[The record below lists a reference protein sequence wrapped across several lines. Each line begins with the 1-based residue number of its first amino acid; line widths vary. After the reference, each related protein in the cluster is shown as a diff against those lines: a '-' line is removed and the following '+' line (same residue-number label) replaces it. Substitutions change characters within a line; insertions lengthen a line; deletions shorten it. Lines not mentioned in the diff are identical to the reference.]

1 LKHVFLVDSTDSWI
15 VDSGATNHVCYS
27 LRGFQERRRLNKN
40 EINLRLG
47 NGTLVSASAVG
58 DIRVYLDSR
67 RHLDLIDVYY
77 VPQFKR
83 NLISVSCLNK
93 FGYSVTFNKVFI
105 ISKNDKIIC
114 QGTLENGLYFL
125 HRNISHSLDTEI
137 TEPNHK
143 RVKLSKDETY
153 LWHLRLGHIN
163 LNRIKRLV
171 SDGPLSDLK
180 VDDLP
185 TCESCLEGKMTKRTF
200 SAKGARATECLGL
213 IHTDVCGPMSIQAR
227 GGYEYFI
234 TFTDDYSR
242 FGYVYLMRHKSDA
255 FDMFKAFKAEV
266 ENQLEKHI
274 KILRSDRGGEY
285 LSGEFQQY
293 LIDNGIVS
301 QFSAPGTPQQNG
313 VAERRNRTLLDMV
326 RSMLSYSTLPIS
338 FWGYALQTAIYI
350 LNDVPS
356 KSVPKTPH
364 ELWTGRKPSL
374 QHLRIFGCPAHVLKG
389 KTEKMESRSETC
401 IFVGYPKETKGYYF
415 YSPSDLKVFVST
427 NAKFLEK
434 DYMNDFVPRSRIVL
448 NEMSGDTIPRE
459 VTQPNPIVSSD
470 PTQGQQPTIPR
481 RSGRVRTQPER
492 YIGLGES
499 VENLPDDDDP
509 YTYKEAME
517 DVDSRHW
524 QKAMQSEIE
533 SMFDNKVWSLV
544 DLPKGIKP
552 IGCKWV
558 YKRKRGMD
566 GKVETFKARLVA
578 KGYTQKEGIDYEET
592 FSPVAM
598 LKSIRILLSI
608 AASLDLEIWQMDVK
622 TAFLNG
628 SLDESIYMMQPEGFI
643 EKGQMEKVCKLQKSI
658 YGLKQASRSWNIR
671 FDQAVKGFGFIQ
683 NLDEPCV
690 YKRIKGDKLVFL
702 ILYVDDILLIGNDV
716 GVLTS
721 VKEWLAKQFDM
732 KDLGEASFILG
743 IQVIRDRKNR
753 TIALSQASYIDKILS
768 RFSMQDSKKGMLPF
782 RHGIKLSKEQ
792 VPKNEHEE
800 QFMSRVPYA
809 SAVGS
814 LMYAMLC
821 TRPDICFAVGIV
833 SRFQS
838 KPGPD
843 HWTAVKHI
851 FKYLKRTRDNMLVYS
866 GGDLIPVGY
875 TDSDFQSDSDSRK
888 STSGAVFT
896 IGGGAV
902 IWRSIKQSCIADST
916 MEAEYVAACEA
927 AKEAVWL
934 RQFLIDLEVV
944 PSANKQITI
953 YCDNSGAVAN
963 SKEPRSHK
971 RGKHI
976 ERKYHLLREI
986 VQRGDVTITKIASAE
1001 NLADP
1006 FTKALPQKSFDGH
1019 LENMGLRDMTHLL

>member
-1 LKHVFLVDSTDSWI
+1 
-15 VDSGATNHVCYS
+15 
-27 LRGFQERRRLNKN
+27 
-40 EINLRLG
+40 
-47 NGTLVSASAVG
+47 
-58 DIRVYLDSR
+58 
-67 RHLDLIDVYY
+67 
-77 VPQFKR
+77 
-83 NLISVSCLNK
+83 
-93 FGYSVTFNKVFI
+93 
-105 ISKNDKIIC
+105 
-114 QGTLENGLYFL
+114 
-125 HRNISHSLDTEI
+125 
-137 TEPNHK
+137 
-143 RVKLSKDETY
+143 
-153 LWHLRLGHIN
+153 
-163 LNRIKRLV
+163 
-171 SDGPLSDLK
+171 
-180 VDDLP
+180 
-185 TCESCLEGKMTKRTF
+185 
-200 SAKGARATECLGL
+200 
-213 IHTDVCGPMSIQAR
+213 
-227 GGYEYFI
+227 
-234 TFTDDYSR
+234 
-242 FGYVYLMRHKSDA
+242 
-255 FDMFKAFKAEV
+255 
-266 ENQLEKHI
+266 
-274 KILRSDRGGEY
+274 
-285 LSGEFQQY
+285 
-293 LIDNGIVS
+293 
-301 QFSAPGTPQQNG
+301 
-313 VAERRNRTLLDMV
+313 
-326 RSMLSYSTLPIS
+326 
-338 FWGYALQTAIYI
+338 
-350 LNDVPS
+350 
-356 KSVPKTPH
+356 
-364 ELWTGRKPSL
+364 
-374 QHLRIFGCPAHVLKG
+374 
-389 KTEKMESRSETC
+389 
-401 IFVGYPKETKGYYF
+401 
-415 YSPSDLKVFVST
+415 
-427 NAKFLEK
+427 
-434 DYMNDFVPRSRIVL
+434 
-448 NEMSGDTIPRE
+448 
-459 VTQPNPIVSSD
+459 
-470 PTQGQQPTIPR
+470 
-481 RSGRVRTQPER
+481 
-492 YIGLGES
+492 
-499 VENLPDDDDP
+499 
-509 YTYKEAME
+509 ME

-558 YKRKRGMD
+558 YKRKR
-566 GKVETFKARLVA
+566 
-578 KGYTQKEGIDYEET
+578 
-592 FSPVAM
+592 
-598 LKSIRILLSI
+598 
-608 AASLDLEIWQMDVK
+608 ASLDLEIWQMDVK

-643 EKGQMEKVCKLQKSI
+643 EKGQVDK
-658 YGLKQASRSWNIR
+658 NP
-671 FDQAVKGFGFIQ
+671 
-683 NLDEPCV
+683 DEPCV

-702 ILYVDDILLIGNDV
+702 ILYVDDILLIRNDV

-866 GGDLIPVGY
+866 GGDLVPVGY

-934 RQFLIDLEVV
+934 RQFSIDLEVV